1 LDAPGLLCPN
11 PDVFRRFPLLL
22 LLLPALAHA
31 DLRWDAT
38 TVFAAAE
45 PSDIRATAQFLFAN
59 TGSYPI
65 KVTSTHTNCG
75 CTAAIADSHSIPPG
89 QKGTINVSFKT
100 LTRRGL
106 YEEPIRIDTDDPTA
120 KESTLLLRVLVEYPV
135 ELLPTLLFW
144 QPGEPLTAKVIRIT
158 AGDGF
163 NVKAIDATC
172 PDPAVDLHL
181 DTIKPGADYK
191 LTVTPKGQNV
201 RATITVKPDIE
212 GKPQRVLIAHVRV
225 S

>member
-1 LDAPGLLCPN
+1 MGCHHGFRYGGAVGYSRHGAIPFRQYRQLPDQGHFDTHELRLYGGHRGQPFDTAWPEGNDQCVIQDAHP
-11 PDVFRRFPLLL
+11 
-22 LLLPALAHA
+22 
-31 DLRWDAT
+31 T
-38 TVFAAAE
+38 
-45 PSDIRATAQFLFAN
+45 
-59 TGSYPI
+59 
-65 KVTSTHTNCG
+65 
-75 CTAAIADSHSIPPG
+75 
-89 QKGTINVSFKT
+89 
-100 LTRRGL
+100 
-106 YEEPIRIDTDDPTA
+106 RIDTDDPTA